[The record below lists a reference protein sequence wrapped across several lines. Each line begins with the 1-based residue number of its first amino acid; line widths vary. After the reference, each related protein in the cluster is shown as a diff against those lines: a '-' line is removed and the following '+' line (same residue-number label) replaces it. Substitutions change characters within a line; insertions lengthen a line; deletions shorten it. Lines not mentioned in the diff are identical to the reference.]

1 MKTAEELYKLV
12 NKESDDWLEEMI
24 KEKMKDK
31 EFFITLSEVDFFNL
45 ATSKF
50 KDTPTKESVHSFK
63 KYLKEIGYMVEVE
76 SKLVYGCY
84 IGDTYYYIS
93 WRQPSVKK
101 WLELLSQIKT
111 LKNEKDTLERKI
123 ENCRTSENNL
133 QRTNYLLE
141 NENEELKKHLESMNP
156 SLRKWFR

>member
-12 NKESDDWLEEMI
+12 NKESDWLEEMI

-45 ATSKF
+45 AISKF
-50 KDTPTKESVHSFK
+50 KDYSNQRECTLLQ

-76 SKLVYGCY
+76 TKLVYGCY

-93 WRQPSVKK
+93 W
-101 WLELLSQIKT
+101 
-111 LKNEKDTLERKI
+111 
-123 ENCRTSENNL
+123 L
-133 QRTNYLLE
+133 QA
-141 NENEELKKHLESMNP
+141 
-156 SLRKWFR
+156 

>member
-31 EFFITLSEVDFFNL
+31 EFFITLSEVDFSNL
-45 ATSKF
+45 AISKF
-50 KDTPTKESVHSFK
+50 KDTSTKESVHSFK

-76 SKLVYGCY
+76 TKLVYGCY
-84 IGDTYYYIS
+84 IGDTYYIS

-101 WLELLSQIKT
+101 WLELLNRIET
-111 LKNEKDTLERKI
+111 LKNEKDTLEREI
-123 ENCRTSENNL
+123 EIYRASENNL
-133 QRTNYLLE
+133 QCKNSLLE
-141 NENEELKKHLESMNP
+141 NENKELKKQLESTNP

>member
-1 MKTAEELYKLV
+1 
-12 NKESDDWLEEMI
+12 
-24 KEKMKDK
+24 MKDN

-45 ATSKF
+45 AISKF

-76 SKLVYGCY
+76 TKLFHGY

-101 WLELLSQIKT
+101 WLELLNQIET
-111 LKNEKDTLERKI
+111 LKNEKDTLERRI
-123 ENCRTSENNL
+123 ETCRASENNL
-133 QRTNYLLE
+133 QCENIILK
-141 NENEELKKHLESMNP
+141 NENKELKKQLEITNP
-156 SLRKWFR
+156 LLRKWFR